1 MYTQV
6 VEPAEANMCRLV
18 EAFDKELQQALQM
31 SDLSTLLERKARAI
45 SNPNERLELLAIRAV
60 ALGNTSEI
68 MKEFGIDNKKIT
80 FDVEKFLG
88 KQI

>member
-1 MYTQV
+1 
-6 VEPAEANMCRLV
+6 MCRLV

>member
-1 MYTQV
+1 
-6 VEPAEANMCRLV
+6 
-18 EAFDKELQQALQM
+18 M